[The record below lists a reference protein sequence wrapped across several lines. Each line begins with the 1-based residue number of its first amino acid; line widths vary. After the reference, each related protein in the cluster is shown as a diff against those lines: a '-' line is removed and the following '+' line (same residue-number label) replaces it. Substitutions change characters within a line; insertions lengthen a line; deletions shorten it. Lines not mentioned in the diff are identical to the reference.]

1 MNEITIKLQVD
12 ELIYQALKEDIPFD
26 DVSTNAVVGVGDHGQ
41 VDLICKDVG
50 ILCGIDVFSRTF
62 QLLDPRVQIE
72 LNYADGDDL
81 RPGALLASLT
91 GPSRSLLAGERT
103 ALNFLQRMSG
113 VASLTR
119 SLVEVLDDAPTKLL
133 DTRKTS
139 PQHRILE
146 KYATRVGGAVNH
158 RFSLSDGVVLKDNH
172 IAAAGSIGDAIRKA
186 REYAPFV
193 RLVEVEVKT
202 LDQVEEALAAGAD
215 IIMLDNMSRDMAKEA
230 IDRIDGQA
238 TVQIA
243 GNMDAEKIAAYRDL
257 GADYISA
264 GILTYSAPVLDLRLT
279 HFRPFT
285 PDVD

>member
-186 REYAPFV
+186 RDYAPIV

-202 LDQVEEALAAGAD
+202 LVQVEEALAAGAD
-215 IIMLDNMSRDMAKEA
+215 IIMLDNMSREMAKEA

-238 TVQIA
+238 MVEIA
-243 GNMDAEKIAAYRDL
+243 GNMDAEKIVAYRDL

>member
-62 QLLDPRVQIE
+62 QLLDPRVKIE

-238 TVQIA
+238 MVEIA
-243 GNMDAEKIAAYRDL
+243 GNMDAEKIVAYRDL